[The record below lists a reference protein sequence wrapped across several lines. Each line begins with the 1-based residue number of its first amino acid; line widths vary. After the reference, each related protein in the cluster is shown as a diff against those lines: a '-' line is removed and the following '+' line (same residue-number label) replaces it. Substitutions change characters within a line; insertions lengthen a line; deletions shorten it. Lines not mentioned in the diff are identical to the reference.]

1 MTLAEAIQSVDMDE
15 IIDRMNAYAI
25 SRLKSVGAKTFDGMS
40 PVDFVGDLILK
51 VMEGDRDWSKAEC
64 SFREFLFGCLKSDI
78 SNFFRTLKHKYTSE
92 FPEMPINGMSL
103 NIDGKR
109 SQVSE
114 LLKQEG
120 ADDNELM
127 VFEYW
132 MDGIYKPADIAAD
145 LGVPVEDIYV
155 IIKRLERK
163 RTKIE
168 QQATNII

>member
-25 SRLKSVGAKTFDGMS
+25 SRLKSVGAKSFDGRS

-51 VMEGDRDWSKAEC
+51 VMEGERDWAKAEC
-64 SFREFLFGCLKSDI
+64 SFKEFLFGCLKSDI
-78 SNFFRTLKHKYTSE
+78 SNFFRTLKHKHTNE
-92 FPEMPINGMSL
+92 LPEIPVSGISL

-114 LLKQEG
+114 LLKQKG
-120 ADDNELM
+120 ADDDELM

-132 MDGIYKPADIAAD
+132 MDGIFKPAEIAAD
-145 LGVPVEDIYV
+145 LGAPVEGIYV

-163 RTKIE
+163 RKKIE
-168 QQATNII
+168 QQAINII